1 MEKNDCLIKKNDKVK
16 VIAGKDKG
24 KIGRVLS
31 VERKKGR
38 LLVEHVN
45 IVKRHTRPSAKN
57 KQGGIVEGEAAIDW
71 SNVLL
76 MCNKCMAPVRIKMRH
91 LEDGKKVRV
100 CRKCEELIDA

>member
-16 VIAGKDKG
+16 VIAGKDRG
-24 KIGRVLS
+24 KIGRVLG

-57 KQGGIVEGEAAIDW
+57 KQGGIVEGEASIDW